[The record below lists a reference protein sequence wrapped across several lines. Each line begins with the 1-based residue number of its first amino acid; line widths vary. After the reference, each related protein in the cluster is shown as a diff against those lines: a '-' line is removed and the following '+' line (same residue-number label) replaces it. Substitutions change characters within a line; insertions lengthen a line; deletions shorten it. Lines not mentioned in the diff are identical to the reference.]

1 MRAIWSLTA
10 AALMLT
16 LSAGYAN
23 AITIAEAKLL
33 PDTRYVSLAGKV
45 ITCAIPDFFYI
56 EDDSRAAGIRVRR
69 ANHTYVPGVRV
80 TVNGY
85 LATNE
90 HSERYL
96 TQC

>member
-1 MRAIWSLTA
+1 MRAIWSMMA
-10 AALMLT
+10 AALMSM
-16 LSAGYAN
+16 LSASCAN

-33 PDTRYVSLAGKV
+33 PDTRYVSVAGKV
-45 ITCAIPDFFYI
+45 VTCAMPDFFYI

-69 ANHTYVPGVRV
+69 ANHAFVPGVRV